1 MPSVRAAL
9 PRLAALLAVAAVL
22 ASGVA
27 AAAELYKWTDSKGV
41 VHYSDT
47 PPPKGGEAP
56 QRLRLNGTESPTKPD
71 PAAEQKAETEAGK
84 AAEATP
90 TTLPDTPEN
99 RKRFCE
105 QAQAQLDLLQSK
117 FQVARR
123 CGNRQPSADAARGHA
138 AQARRRPVHLVAARP
153 QGAEESRDDRARG
166 NEPRRRAR
174 SDHADRAA
182 ARAVG

>member
-9 PRLAALLAVAAVL
+9 PHLAATFALAAVL
-22 ASGVA
+22 ASGGA

-71 PAAEQKAETEAGK
+71 PAAEQKAAAETEAGK

-117 FQVARR
+117 FQVADSNGKPLDDKTRAER
-123 CGNRQPSADAARGHA
+123 T
-138 AQARRRPVHLVAARP
+138 AQAKQAATTYCQNP
-153 QGAEESRDDRARG
+153 S
-166 NEPRRRAR
+166 
-174 SDHADRAA
+174 
-182 ARAVG
+182 